1 MSENSIPVFV
11 HNVRS
16 LSNHIDDKVS
26 DNRITSN
33 NILLFTETQINPW
46 RSTCRNIETLH
57 LFNIS
62 FNKNE
67 KGSLSLAY
75 GCRNDVNKP
84 TTL

>member
-1 MSENSIPVFV
+1 MSDNSIAVFV

-33 NILLFTETQINPW
+33 NILLFTEMQINPW

-62 FNKNE
+62 FNNNE
-67 KGSLSLAY
+67 NRSLSLAY
-75 GCRNDVNKP
+75 RCRNDVNKP
-84 TTL
+84 TRL